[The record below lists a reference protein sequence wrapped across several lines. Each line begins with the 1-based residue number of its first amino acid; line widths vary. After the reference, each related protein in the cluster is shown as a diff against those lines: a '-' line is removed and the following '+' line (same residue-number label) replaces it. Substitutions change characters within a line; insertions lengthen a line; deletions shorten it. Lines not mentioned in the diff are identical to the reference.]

1 MGVLFFITTVCFAL
15 LFFNEREKNK
25 NLRESL
31 RLWME
36 ESRKGEK
43 NANNKADEMPE
54 KSETKAGSAYDTSY
68 KAYRTEKPRSYAAEQ
83 PLSYVKKQDN
93 TEPLPPKN
101 SAEKNPPAR
110 ELPKISSIN
119 VMLILGALLI
129 ILAGLIF
136 ATTTWKILGNGVK
149 AAMILS
155 FSAVFFAAS
164 SLSERKLKLPKTGM
178 LFYILGSAFLPI
190 TIIASGYFRV
200 FGVYLSLFGRGKALV
215 IAAAFASLAAVSVK
229 GSFDYRKKPFVWCSL
244 LSISGTVMS
253 LICQISDKAEI
264 VSLLAAVYSL
274 IVILLSSFA
283 EKKLAENKVL
293 SDIIKQFSLL
303 NTAVLSVT
311 AIYASFVGGETAA
324 AACGLFAAAY
334 IFGAFSDKTG
344 FGGALPFLMFIS
356 FALFAGVSP
365 DDFSEGTY
373 VVAVIATVVTVLS
386 FLKVLPE
393 KLMQAFIIL
402 SNICITVSAAA
413 IGLSVLADDVT
424 LIKVIIFALLS
435 AEILL
440 LGIFR
445 RKETSGKIMMGVF
458 SFSLCATLCM
468 TVSLITVYFYDYDEI
483 ASVSIFILSILYI
496 ITDKLLEKKNIEL
509 NLRTWVSDV
518 IFALFLAPTVISM
531 SGNIYTGISAIISA
545 AAASAL
551 FAFFPKKDWEK
562 AVFML
567 CMAVSVG
574 VFAGDG
580 LISEFS
586 DTAVFAVIASV
597 LLAAVL
603 AVMFLKKDKLME
615 YGAYIGFSGVV
626 GVYIFISGFKLFSSP
641 DPTWHLWLI
650 LAAAYIARGAFRSIK
665 GCLAAGIVLS
675 SIGFAMFP
683 MDVFG
688 LYEKAGIISAGIFA
702 FLLFTVLLFVPQG
715 ELVKFCRNV
724 SFFCLDAASFL
735 LMCSAASEVDPA
747 EFIIALFI
755 LTAAVTAGYLANKT
769 VWIFPSLCA
778 FYPVVWKIADD
789 RQYIVIAAVIV
800 VTIALSYLLH
810 TDNVICKKN
819 NALYIDSFAVSRFFG
834 VICYYLASDGKM
846 SDWWGIWLIGVCVLS
861 LIRRKGECK
870 KLIAVIS
877 LLTPVFAWILRPFA
891 KAPECYTLEINIVP
905 ILLYLAALRLFKW
918 QKRYLDH
925 ITFAAYVIIYIIL
938 FFNALFGGIIGNA
951 LIIMI
956 SALVMLVFSFVI
968 KMKRWFILAVAV
980 ITTSAIF
987 MSITLWGNPA
997 WWVYLLVAGIIMIV
1011 VGAANEMK
1019 KRSADNEIGKRIT
1032 RFMSEWTW

>member
-15 LFFNEREKNK
+15 LFFNERGKNK

-54 KSETKAGSAYDTSY
+54 KSETKAESAYDTSY

-119 VMLILGALLI
+119 IMLILGALLI

-136 ATTTWKILGNGVK
+136 ATTTWKVLGNGVK

-190 TIIASGYFRV
+190 TIIASGYFQV

-215 IAAAFASLAAVSVK
+215 IAAAFASLAAVSAK

-264 VSLLAAVYSL
+264 VSLLVAVYSL

-303 NTAVLSVT
+303 NTAVLSVS

-334 IFGAFSDKTG
+334 IFGAFSDKNG
-344 FGGALPFLMFIS
+344 FGGALPFLMFLS

-468 TVSLITVYFYDYDEI
+468 
-483 ASVSIFILSILYI
+483 SVSFFTEVHYYSITSVLILVLSILYI

-531 SGNIYTGISAIISA
+531 SGHYYTGISAIISA

-551 FAFFPKKDWEK
+551 FAFFPKRDWEK

-567 CMAVSVG
+567 CSTVAVG
-574 VFAGDG
+574 AFAGDG

-641 DPTWHLWLI
+641 DPAWHLWLI
-650 LAAAYIARGAFRSIK
+650 LAAAYIARGAFRKIK

-688 LYEKAGIISAGIFA
+688 LYEEAALISAGIFA

-810 TDNVICKKN
+810 YEHFVCEKDSV
-819 NALYIDSFAVSRFFG
+819 LYIDSFAVSRFFG

-861 LIRRKGECK
+861 LIRRKGEYNR
-870 KLIAVIS
+870 LIAVIS

-891 KAPECYTLEINIVP
+891 KAPDYYSLEVNIIP
-905 ILLYLAALRLFKW
+905 ILLYLASLRLFKW

-925 ITFAAYVIIYIIL
+925 ITFAAYVIIYVIL

-956 SALVMLVFSFVI
+956 SALLMLVFSFVI

-997 WWVYLLVAGIIMIV
+997 WWVYLLVAGIIMIG

-1019 KRSADNEIGKRIT
+1019 KRSSDNDIGKKIT

>member
-15 LFFNEREKNK
+15 LFFNERGKNK

-54 KSETKAGSAYDTSY
+54 KSETKAESAYDTSY

-83 PLSYVKKQDN
+83 PVSYVKKQDN

-136 ATTTWKILGNGVK
+136 ATTTWKVLGNGVK

-190 TIIASGYFRV
+190 TIIASGYFQV

-215 IAAAFASLAAVSVK
+215 IAAAFASLAAVSAK

-303 NTAVLSVT
+303 NTAVLSIS

-344 FGGALPFLMFIS
+344 FGGALPFLMFLS

-468 TVSLITVYFYDYDEI
+468 
-483 ASVSIFILSILYI
+483 SVSFFTEVHYYSITSVLILVLSILYI
-496 ITDKLLEKKNIEL
+496 ITDKLLEKKYIEL

-531 SGNIYTGISAIISA
+531 SGHYYTGISAIISA

-567 CMAVSVG
+567 CSTVAVG

-586 DTAVFAVIASV
+586 DTAIFTVMASV

-650 LAAAYIARGAFRSIK
+650 LAAAYIARGAFRKIK

-800 VTIALSYLLH
+800 VTIALSYFLH
-810 TDNVICKKN
+810 YEYFVCKKDSV
-819 NALYIDSFAVSRFFG
+819 LYIDSFAVSRFFG

-861 LIRRKGECK
+861 LIRRKGEYNR
-870 KLIAVIS
+870 LIVVIS

-891 KAPECYTLEINIVP
+891 KAPDYYSLEVNIIP
-905 ILLYLAALRLFKW
+905 ILLYLASLRLFKW

-925 ITFAAYVIIYIIL
+925 ITFAAYVIIYVIL

-997 WWVYLLVAGIIMIV
+997 WWVYLLVAGIIMIG

-1019 KRSADNEIGKRIT
+1019 KRSADNDIGKKIT

>member
-43 NANNKADEMPE
+43 NVNNKADEMPE
-54 KSETKAGSAYDTSY
+54 KSETKAESAYDTSY

-83 PLSYVKKQDN
+83 PASYVKKQDN
-93 TEPLPPKN
+93 AEPLPPKN

-129 ILAGLIF
+129 IIAGLIF
-136 ATTTWKILGNGVK
+136 ATTTWKVLGNGVK
-149 AAMILS
+149 AAVILS

-164 SLSERKLKLPKTGM
+164 SLAERKLKLPKTGM

-190 TIIASGYFRV
+190 TIIASGYFQV
-200 FGVYLSLFGRGKALV
+200 FGMYLSLFGRGKALV
-215 IAAAFASLAAVSVK
+215 IAAAFASLAAVSAK
-229 GSFDYRKKPFVWCSL
+229 GSIDYRKKPFVWCSL

-253 LICQISDKAEI
+253 LICQISHKAEI

-274 IVILLSSFA
+274 TVILLSAFIEKRLT
-283 EKKLAENKVL
+283 EKKAL

-303 NTAVLSVT
+303 NTAVLSVS

-324 AACGLFAAAY
+324 VACGLFAAAY

-344 FGGALPFLMFIS
+344 FGGALPFLMFLS
-356 FALFAGVSP
+356 FALFASVSP

-393 KLMQAFIIL
+393 KLMQAFGIL

-435 AEILL
+435 VEILL

-445 RKETSGKIMMGVF
+445 RKETAGKIMMGIF

-468 TVSLITVYFYDYDEI
+468 AVSLITEVHYYSI
-483 ASVSIFILSILYI
+483 TSVLILILSIIYI

-531 SGNIYTGISAIISA
+531 SGNVYTGISAIISA
-545 AAASAL
+545 AGTAAL
-551 FAFFPKKDWEK
+551 FAFFPKKEWEK

-567 CMAVSVG
+567 CSTVAVG
-574 VFAGDG
+574 AFAGDG
-580 LISEFS
+580 LISDFS
-586 DTAVFAVIASV
+586 DTAIFAVMAFVI
-597 LLAAVL
+597 LAAVL

-650 LAAAYIARGAFRSIK
+650 LAAAYIARGAFRKIK
-665 GCLAAGIVLS
+665 GCLAAGILLS
-675 SIGFAMFP
+675 LIGFAMFP

-755 LTAAVTAGYLANKT
+755 LTAALTAGYLANKT
-769 VWIFPSLCA
+769 VWIVPSLCA

-861 LIRRKGECK
+861 LIRRKGEYNR
-870 KLIAVIS
+870 LIAVIS

-891 KAPECYTLEINIVP
+891 KAPDYYSLEVNIIP
-905 ILLYLAALRLFKW
+905 ILLYLASLRLFKW

-925 ITFAAYVIIYIIL
+925 ITFAAYVIIYVIL

-956 SALVMLVFSFVI
+956 SALLMLVFSFVI

-997 WWVYLLVAGIIMIV
+997 WWVYLLVAGIIMIG

-1019 KRSADNEIGKRIT
+1019 KRSSDNDIGKKIT